1 MKNKIYKVL
10 LPVYSVICLV
20 LLVGISYAADD
31 YPIFE
36 SQLMQFLLS
45 LGLCILGGIVGNAI
59 HLVLHEIGH
68 VVPLLKKAEIFEF
81 SVLFVTFLKAD
92 KGYKVKLFKNS
103 KYGGAVAFVGKS
115 PETAGVLVFSS
126 ALWAWVATLISL
138 VVYAF
143 SFYLSNSYIAYCLLG
158 GATLGTFYSL
168 LVNFLSGMPS
178 SDGTLLFRPD
188 RHTDRVFAL
197 CETESRLYLGDS
209 LLDMNERLFYS
220 EENKVNSY
228 YSYLRLMQKGDLENA
243 KKMLEICCKENEKTF
258 DNEPIA
264 LDLEKFYL
272 ALIENDQATI
282 DYLKDDVVYYCDK
295 NINATT
301 LRVMVKY
308 RKFTGETD
316 WERAL
321 RATFERQ
328 SDGVFKGLFK
338 TEKDVYD
345 KFS

>member
-1 MKNKIYKVL
+1 MKNKVYKVL

-45 LGLCILGGIVGNAI
+45 LGLCVLGGIVGNAI
-59 HLVLHEIGH
+59 HLVLHELGH
-68 VVPLLKKAEIFEF
+68 VIPLLKKAEIFEF
-81 SVLFVTFLKAD
+81 SVLFITFIKVD
-92 KGYKVKLFKNS
+92 KGYKVKLFKNL
-103 KYGGAVAFVGKS
+103 KYGGKVAFVGKN

-126 ALWAWVATLISL
+126 ALWAWVATLVSL
-138 VVYAF
+138 VIYSF
-143 SFYLSNSYIAYCLLG
+143 LFYLSNSYIAYCVFG

-168 LVNFLSGMPS
+168 LINFLSGMPS

-197 CETESRLYLGDS
+197 CETESRLYLGES
-209 LLDMNERLFYS
+209 LLDMSDKLFYS

-243 KKMLEICCKENEKTF
+243 KNMLEISCKENEKTL

-272 ALIENDQATI
+272 ALIENDKNTV
-282 DYLKDDVVYYCDK
+282 DVLKDDIVYYCDK

-308 RKFTGETD
+308 RQFTGEAD
-316 WERAL
+316 WARAL
-321 RATFERQ
+321 RVTFERQ
-328 SDGVFKGLFK
+328 SNGVFKGLFK
-338 TEKDVYD
+338 TEKDIYD